1 MLKVEALQA
10 SYGQS
15 QVLFDV
21 GFEVNRGE
29 MVTLLGR
36 NGMGKTTTIRAIM
49 GMTPPHGGNVTFE
62 GRALR
67 GLASF
72 RIAKLGLGLV
82 PEGRCMFPSLTVWEN
97 ITATSAAGPTGKPR
111 WTTEAIVELFPWIA
125 ERRNQMGG
133 QLSGGEQQMLAIAR
147 ALMTNP
153 ELLILDEATEGLAP
167 IIRQEI
173 WKVMAKLKA
182 SRPVDPDRRQELESP
197 VAPRR
202 SPLRAGA
209 RPRTLERRFQGPR
222 FGIRR
227 DPPLRRR
234 LGGLDLASRTMVS
247 FAQAAHS
254 EKLPMGG
261 YHATPCS
268 LRDDAV
274 CVRDRRSDRRRRQAR
289 QSHPAQRSD
298 LASRHRDQAWHRPRA

>member
-21 GFEVNRGE
+21 GLEVNRGE

-49 GMTPPHGGNVTFE
+49 GMTPPHGGSVTFE
-62 GRALR
+62 GKPLH
-67 GLASF
+67 GLSSF

-82 PEGRCMFPSLTVWEN
+82 PEGRCIFPSLTVWEN
-97 ITATSAAGPTGKPR
+97 LTATSAPGPTGQPR
-111 WTTEAIVELFPWIA
+111 WTTDAILGLFPWIA

-173 WKVMAKLKA
+173 WKVLRKLKVSGQSILIVDKNLKIL
-182 SRPVDPDRRQELESP
+182 SRLADRHY
-197 VAPRR
+197 V
-202 SPLRAGA
+202 
-209 RPRTLERRFQGPR
+209 LERGRVRWSGGSAQLGSEYEV
-222 FGIRR
+222 IRR
-227 DPPLRRR
+227 FV
-234 LGGLDLASRTMVS
+234 GV
-247 FAQAAHS
+247 
-254 EKLPMGG
+254 
-261 YHATPCS
+261 
-268 LRDDAV
+268 
-274 CVRDRRSDRRRRQAR
+274 
-289 QSHPAQRSD
+289 
-298 LASRHRDQAWHRPRA
+298 

>member
-1 MLKVEALQA
+1 MNSPERLMLKVEALQA

-49 GMTPPHGGNVTFE
+49 GMTPPHGGTVTFD
-62 GRALR
+62 GKPLR

-82 PEGRCMFPSLTVWEN
+82 PEGRGIFPSLNVWEN
-97 ITATSAAGPTGKPR
+97 LTATSAPGPTGRPR
-111 WTTEAIVELFPWIA
+111 WTTDAILELFPWIA
-125 ERRNQMGG
+125 QRRNQMGG

-173 WKVMAKLKA
+173 WKVLRKLKA
-182 SRPVDPDRRQELESP
+182 SGQSILIVDKNLKILSRLADRHY
-197 VAPRR
+197 V
-202 SPLRAGA
+202 
-209 RPRTLERRFQGPR
+209 LERGRVRWSGDSKAL
-222 FGIRR
+222 GSDYDAIRR
-227 DPPLRRR
+227 FV
-234 LGGLDLASRTMVS
+234 GV
-247 FAQAAHS
+247 
-254 EKLPMGG
+254 
-261 YHATPCS
+261 
-268 LRDDAV
+268 
-274 CVRDRRSDRRRRQAR
+274 
-289 QSHPAQRSD
+289 
-298 LASRHRDQAWHRPRA
+298 